1 MKVKWLSVLVLLVLF
16 LFGTVVP
23 AQADG
28 IIIPPPCPL
37 SKCPPQPCPGPD
49 CPPIPPR
56 PIEQLE
62 IRYHHVTVN
71 IQDQLAVTH
80 VDQVFYN
87 PNEWTIEGTYVFPLP
102 LDAVVSNFT
111 LWVDGK
117 PVKGEVLDAEQA
129 RQYYEEIVRN
139 LRDPALLEYEGRGAV
154 QASIFPIQPQGERR
168 IELEY
173 SQALTAQNGLVRYIY
188 PLNTEKFSTSRWKM
202 SASGWK
208 SATSRRFA
216 RCTRPATRSGW
227 TARTSNHVIAGYEA
241 KNVRPDSDFSLYYS
255 LGRQRSLPPVLLPR
269 PGRPHRCG
277 WFFPARCWRRNP
289 VMPKERIAKDVL
301 LVLDHSGSMD
311 GEKFQQAQSALR
323 YILKKLNPEDRFY
336 LQDIQH
342 RHRDLC
348 QRAAAGQ

>member
-16 LFGTVVP
+16 LSGTVVP

-28 IIIPPPCPL
+28 IIIPEPCPV

-87 PNEWTIEGTYVFPLP
+87 PNDWIIEGTYVFPLP
-102 LDAVVSNFT
+102 LEAVVSSFT

-129 RQYYEEIVRN
+129 REYYEETVRN

-154 QASIFPIQPQGERR
+154 RA
-168 IELEY
+168 
-173 SQALTAQNGLVRYIY
+173 VR
-188 PLNTEKFSTSRWKM
+188 
-202 SASGWK
+202 A
-208 SATSRRFA
+208 
-216 RCTRPATRSGW
+216 
-227 TARTSNHVIAGYEA
+227 
-241 KNVRPDSDFSLYYS
+241 
-255 LGRQRSLPPVLLPR
+255 
-269 PGRPHRCG
+269 
-277 WFFPARCWRRNP
+277 
-289 VMPKERIAKDVL
+289 
-301 LVLDHSGSMD
+301 
-311 GEKFQQAQSALR
+311 
-323 YILKKLNPEDRFY
+323 
-336 LQDIQH
+336 
-342 RHRDLC
+342 
-348 QRAAAGQ
+348 